1 MNLIEEIE
9 KIEKNNHSFM
19 MKSIM
24 FEDWCQDFLKLK
36 YNNQVEIVKEL
47 DKKPYQRELDF
58 KIQIKIPLEKNIIVR
73 CNFLKDK
80 NNVSYS
86 VLLGVVNELQ
96 RSNASEAY
104 IFTNTDY
111 TDNFLNLKKD
121 FKNIKIFNRK
131 NLYQEIKKYNFIN
144 CLQKENL

>member
-1 MNLIEEIE
+1 MNLIEKIE
-9 KIEKNNHSFM
+9 NIEKNNHSFM

-36 YNNQVEIVKEL
+36 YNNQFEVFKEL
-47 DKKPYQRELDF
+47 EKKPYQRELDF

-111 TDNFLNLKKD
+111 TDIFLNLKKD